1 MAAAP
6 TTSTQDLRA
15 QSQDYKR
22 DSESKHKWEHGQA
35 WGSGRQLTA
44 HSRPARTVPKYV
56 FPESSR
62 INRSDLTRRHRVRR
76 SNKELGLNQAK
87 LAQRRDIHEEQ
98 SSSSCDDDEIIEP
111 SAAPEPDAEIAY
123 SYDASRGPSQGSQVL
138 GFALAKAVERFE
150 NNATDKL
157 VKDEYEVLNSDGEPV
172 VTQACK
178 KGSKSNASKDDDEYE
193 FV

>member
-6 TTSTQDLRA
+6 TTSTQDLRS

-44 HSRPARTVPKYV
+44 HCRPARTVPK
-56 FPESSR
+56 
-62 INRSDLTRRHRVRR
+62 IRR
-76 SNKELGLNQAK
+76 SNKDLGINQAK
-87 LAQRRDIHEEQ
+87 LAQRRDINEEQ
-98 SSSSCDDDEIIEP
+98 STSSCDDDDIIEP

-123 SYDASRGPSQGSQVL
+123 SYDASRGPSQGSQIL
-138 GFALAKAVERFE
+138 GFALARAVERFE

-172 VTQACK
+172 ITQACK
-178 KGSKSNASKDDDEYE
+178 KGSKHNASKDDDEYE